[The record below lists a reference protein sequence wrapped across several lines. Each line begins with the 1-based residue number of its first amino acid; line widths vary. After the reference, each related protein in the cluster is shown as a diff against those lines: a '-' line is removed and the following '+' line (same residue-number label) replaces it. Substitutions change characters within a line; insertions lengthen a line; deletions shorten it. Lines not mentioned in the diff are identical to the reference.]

1 MCSSASS
8 HDVCSSVSSDW
19 NSSNRG
25 IFFDNEESS
34 ANIHSISCTIPVWGL
49 LETQIFSA
57 KDKCHRMDLLAEG
70 CFGSSPE
77 AEHLRW
83 NCILGSVCVQLG
95 ICILDVFLVNRRYL
109 GGKKRKTWA
118 LKSEVL
124 FQNGS
129 LRGTVYYS
137 FYAFKQQRND
147 ERVGEWYWAKHP
159 LPWVVLQYKMTNG
172 FF

>member
-34 ANIHSISCTIPVWGL
+34 ANIHRISCTIPVWGL
-49 LETQIFSA
+49 LERQIFSA

-109 GGKKRKTWA
+109 GEKKEKLERLRNRKYC
-118 LKSEVL
+118 SRVDHCEEL
-124 FQNGS
+124 FITAFMHSNS
-129 LRGTVYYS
+129 KGTM
-137 FYAFKQQRND
+137 R
-147 ERVGEWYWAKHP
+147 EWESDIEPNILCHE
-159 LPWVVLQYKMTNG
+159 
-172 FF
+172 